1 MSINKR
7 WSGKSIQSIVS
18 KQMQSEYKIILHMK
32 LEDIISQSIHENGK
46 PIGFDVFMNFALYS
60 PGLGYYRSSANIFGH
75 QGDFITAPETSDLFG
90 YSVANQCAQ
99 IINGGGDILEFGAG
113 TGILAAQVLF
123 KLNRLKSLP
132 KKYYI
137 MELSGQLKQQQK
149 QTILS
154 VLPELIDR
162 VEWLTELPINFS
174 GVVIANEV
182 LDAIPAK
189 RLIFSSNR
197 FVELG
202 VDFIDENFQWT
213 PLDEPYS
220 NSLTSL
226 PTNRFEG
233 YITEVNLQALAWIDS
248 LYSTM
253 KKGTVLLIDYG
264 MDRNEYHHPQRKDG
278 TLRCYYQHKASDN
291 PFDNIGKQDITT
303 SVNFSDVAE
312 HAVKVGFEL
321 SGYCTQAMFLISLGI
336 ENFLLKEKDVTKRNT
351 LAQQIKQLILPN
363 AMGETFK
370 VLALSKKQTVKLDGF
385 REQNLLNKL

>member
-1 MSINKR
+1 
-7 WSGKSIQSIVS
+7 
-18 KQMQSEYKIILHMK
+18 MQSEYKIILHMK

-90 YSVANQCAQ
+90 YSVAKQCAQ
-99 IINGGGDILEFGAG
+99 IINGGDVLEFGAG
-113 TGILAAQVLF
+113 SGVLAVQVLF
-123 KLNRLKSLP
+123 ELGRLKFLP

-162 VEWLTELPINFS
+162 VEWLTELPIGFS

-189 RLIFSSNR
+189 RLIFSGGR

-202 VDFIDENFQWT
+202 VDFIDGNFQWK
-213 PLDEPYS
+213 PLDKPYS

-226 PTNRFEG
+226 PAMRDEG
-233 YITEVNLQALAWIDS
+233 YTTEVNLQALAWIDS
-248 LYSTM
+248 LYSAMTE
-253 KKGTVLLIDYG
+253 GIVLLIDYG

-278 TLRCYYQHKASDN
+278 TLRCYYRHKASDN

-312 HAVKVGFEL
+312 HAVEAGFEL

-336 ENFLLKEKDVTKRNT
+336 ENFLLKEEDDAKRNA
-351 LAQQIKQLILPN
+351 LAQEIKQLVLPS

>member
-1 MSINKR
+1 
-7 WSGKSIQSIVS
+7 
-18 KQMQSEYKIILHMK
+18 MK

-60 PGLGYYRSSANIFGH
+60 PELGYYRSSADIFGH

-99 IINGGGDILEFGAG
+99 IINEGSDILEFGAG
-113 TGILAAQVLF
+113 TGVLAAQVLF
-123 KLNRLKSLP
+123 ELDRLKSLP

-137 MELSGQLKQQQK
+137 MELSGQLMQQQK

-154 VLPELIDR
+154 ALPELFGH
-162 VEWLTELPINFS
+162 VEWLTELPVGFS

-189 RLIFSSNR
+189 RLIFSDGH

-202 VDFIDENFQWT
+202 VDFVDGNFQWKA
-213 PLDEPYS
+213 LDDPYS
-220 NSLTSL
+220 NLLTSL
-226 PTNRFEG
+226 PAICDEG

-248 LYSTM
+248 LYNSISE
-253 KKGTVLLIDYG
+253 GTVLLIDYG
-264 MDRNEYHHPQRKDG
+264 MERNEYHHPQRKDG
-278 TLRCYYQHKASDN
+278 TLRCHYQHKASDN

-336 ENFLLKEKDVTKRNT
+336 ENFLLEEDDDDKRNA
-351 LAQQIKQLILPN
+351 LAQQIKQLILPSS
-363 AMGETFK
+363 MGETFK
-370 VLALSKKQTVKLDGF
+370 VLALSKKQAVKLDGF

>member
-1 MSINKR
+1 
-7 WSGKSIQSIVS
+7 
-18 KQMQSEYKIILHMK
+18 MK
-32 LEDIISQSIHENGK
+32 LEDILSQSIYDNGK

-60 PGLGYYRSSANIFGH
+60 PGLGYYRSISNIFGH

-90 YSVANQCAQ
+90 YSVAKQCAQ
-99 IINGGGDILEFGAG
+99 IINGGDILEFGAG
-113 TGILAAQVLF
+113 SGALAVQVLF
-123 KLNRLKSLP
+123 ELDRLKSLP

-162 VEWLTELPINFS
+162 VEWLTELPTDFS
-174 GVVIANEV
+174 GIVIANEM

-189 RLIFSSNR
+189 RLIFSDGR

-202 VDFIDENFQWT
+202 VDFDDGNFQWKR
-213 PLDEPYS
+213 LDEPYS
-220 NSLTSL
+220 NSLTPL
-226 PTNRFEG
+226 PVNCEEG
-233 YITEVNLQALAWIDS
+233 YTTEVNLQALAWVDS
-248 LYSTM
+248 LYNAMTE
-253 KKGTVLLIDYG
+253 GTVLLIDYG
-264 MDRNEYHHPQRKDG
+264 MDRYEYHHPQRKEG
-278 TLRCYYQHKASDN
+278 TLRCHYRHKACDN
-291 PFDNIGKQDITT
+291 PFNNIGKQDITT

-312 HAVKVGFEL
+312 HAVEIGFEL

-336 ENFLLKEKDVTKRNT
+336 ENFLIQEEDNEKRSA
-351 LAQQIKQLILPN
+351 LAQQIKQLILPS

>member
-1 MSINKR
+1 
-7 WSGKSIQSIVS
+7 
-18 KQMQSEYKIILHMK
+18 MQSEYKIILHMK

-60 PGLGYYRSSANIFGH
+60 PRLGYYRSSENIFGH
-75 QGDFITAPETSDLFG
+75 RGDFITAPETSDLFG
-90 YSVANQCAQ
+90 YSVAKQCAQ
-99 IINGGGDILEFGAG
+99 IINGGGDVLEFGAG
-113 TGILAAQVLF
+113 SGVLAVQLLF
-123 KLNRLKSLP
+123 ELGRVKSLP

-154 VLPELIDR
+154 VLPELINR
-162 VEWLTELPINFS
+162 VEWLTELPIDFS

-189 RLIFSSNR
+189 RLIFSGGR

-202 VDFIDENFQWT
+202 VDFVDGNFQWKI
-213 PLDEPYS
+213 LDEPYS

-226 PTNRFEG
+226 PAICNEG
-233 YITEVNLQALAWIDS
+233 YTTEVNLQALAWIDS
-248 LYSTM
+248 LYSAMTE
-253 KKGTVLLIDYG
+253 GIVLLIDYG

-278 TLRCYYQHKASDN
+278 TLRCHYRHKASDN
-291 PFDNIGKQDITT
+291 PFDKIGKQDITT

-312 HAVKVGFEL
+312 RAVEVGFEL

-336 ENFLLKEKDVTKRNT
+336 ENFLLQEEDDAKRNA
-351 LAQQIKQLILPN
+351 LAQQIKQLLLPS

>member
-1 MSINKR
+1 
-7 WSGKSIQSIVS
+7 
-18 KQMQSEYKIILHMK
+18 MK

-60 PGLGYYRSSANIFGH
+60 PRLGYYRSSANIFGH

-90 YSVANQCAQ
+90 YSVARQCAQ
-99 IINGGGDILEFGAG
+99 IINGGDVLEFGAG
-113 TGILAAQVLF
+113 SGALAVQILFELDRIKF
-123 KLNRLKSLP
+123 LP

-137 MELSGQLKQQQK
+137 LELSGQLKQQQK

-154 VLPELIDR
+154 ALPELIDR
-162 VEWLTELPINFS
+162 IEWLTELPANFS
-174 GVVIANEV
+174 GVVIANEM

-189 RLIFSSNR
+189 RLIFSDGR

-202 VDFIDENFQWT
+202 VDFDDGIFKWK
-213 PLDEPYS
+213 PLDESYS
-220 NSLTSL
+220 NSLTPL
-226 PTNRFEG
+226 PTICDEG

-248 LYSTM
+248 LYNAMT
-253 KKGTVLLIDYG
+253 KGTLLLIDYG

-278 TLRCYYQHKASDN
+278 TLRCHYRHKASDR

-336 ENFLLKEKDVTKRNT
+336 ENFLLAEEDEAKRT
-351 LAQQIKQLILPN
+351 ALAQQVKQLVLPS

>member
-1 MSINKR
+1 
-7 WSGKSIQSIVS
+7 
-18 KQMQSEYKIILHMK
+18 MK

-90 YSVANQCAQ
+90 YSVAKQCAQ
-99 IINGGGDILEFGAG
+99 IINGGDVLEFGAG
-113 TGILAAQVLF
+113 SGVLAVQVLF
-123 KLNRLKSLP
+123 ELGRLKSLP

-162 VEWLTELPINFS
+162 VEWLTELPIGFS

-189 RLIFSSNR
+189 RLIFSGGR

-202 VDFIDENFQWT
+202 VDFIDGNFQWK
-213 PLDEPYS
+213 PLDKPYS

-226 PTNRFEG
+226 PAMRDEG
-233 YITEVNLQALAWIDS
+233 YTTEVNLQALAWIGS
-248 LYSTM
+248 LYSALTE
-253 KKGTVLLIDYG
+253 GTVLLIDYG

-278 TLRCYYQHKASDN
+278 TLRCHYRHKASDN

-312 HAVKVGFEL
+312 RAVEVGFEL

-336 ENFLLKEKDVTKRNT
+336 ENFLLQEEDDEKRNA
-351 LAQQIKQLILPN
+351 LAQEIKQLVLPS

-385 REQNLLNKL
+385 KEQNLLNKL

>member
-1 MSINKR
+1 M
-7 WSGKSIQSIVS
+7 SIQSIVV

-60 PGLGYYRSSANIFGH
+60 PGLGYYRSSTDIFGH

-90 YSVANQCAQ
+90 YSVAKQCAQ
-99 IINGGGDILEFGAG
+99 IINGSADILEFGAG
-113 TGILAAQVLF
+113 SGVLASQILFQLG
-123 KLNRLKSLP
+123 RLKSLP

-149 QTILS
+149 QTILR

-162 VEWLTELPINFS
+162 VEWLTELPTDFS

-189 RLIFSSNR
+189 RLIFSGGR

-202 VDFIDENFQWT
+202 VDFIDGNFQWKS
-213 PLDEPYS
+213 LDEPYTK
-220 NSLTSL
+220 SLTSL
-226 PTNRFEG
+226 PVNCDEG
-233 YITEVNLQALAWIDS
+233 YTTEVNLQALAWIDS
-248 LYSTM
+248 LYSVMT
-253 KKGTVLLIDYG
+253 KGTVLLIDYG

-278 TLRCYYQHKASDN
+278 TLRCYYKHKASEN
-291 PFDNIGKQDITT
+291 PFNNIGKQDITT
-303 SVNFSDVAE
+303 SVNFSDIAE
-312 HAVKVGFEL
+312 RSVEVGFEL

-336 ENFLLKEKDVTKRNT
+336 ENFLLEEEEDEKRNA
-351 LAQQIKQLILPN
+351 LAQEIKQLVLPS

-385 REQNLLNKL
+385 REQDLFKQALKN

>member
-1 MSINKR
+1 
-7 WSGKSIQSIVS
+7 
-18 KQMQSEYKIILHMK
+18 MK
-32 LEDIISQSIHENGK
+32 LEDIISQSIHENGQ
-46 PIGFDVFMNFALYS
+46 PIGFDEFMNLALYC
-60 PGLGYYRSSANIFGH
+60 PGLGYYRSGANIFGH

-90 YSVANQCAQ
+90 YSVARQCAQ
-99 IINGGGDILEFGAG
+99 IISGGDVLEFGAG
-113 TGILAAQVLF
+113 TGVLAVQVLF
-123 KLNRLKSLP
+123 QLDRLKSLP

-154 VLPELIDR
+154 ALPKLINR
-162 VEWLTELPINFS
+162 VEWLTELPAGFS

-189 RLIFSSNR
+189 RLIFSDGR
-197 FVELG
+197 FVEFC
-202 VDFIDENFQWT
+202 VDFIDGNFQWK
-213 PLDEPYS
+213 PLDESYS

-226 PTNRFEG
+226 PTNRVEG

-248 LYSTM
+248 LYSSM
-253 KKGTVLLIDYG
+253 INGTVLLIDYG

-278 TLRCYYQHKASDN
+278 TLRCYYQHKAGDN

-312 HAVKVGFEL
+312 RAVEVGFEL
-321 SGYCTQAMFLISLGI
+321 SGYCTQGMFLISLGI
-336 ENFLLKEKDVTKRNT
+336 ENFLLQEENDTKRNT

-370 VLALSKKQTVKLDGF
+370 VLALSKKQSVKLDGF

>member
-1 MSINKR
+1 
-7 WSGKSIQSIVS
+7 
-18 KQMQSEYKIILHMK
+18 MK

-60 PGLGYYRSSANIFGH
+60 PRLGYYRSSENIFGH

-90 YSVANQCAQ
+90 YSVAKQCAQ
-99 IINGGGDILEFGAG
+99 IINGGGDVLEFGAG
-113 TGILAAQVLF
+113 SGVLAVQLLF
-123 KLNRLKSLP
+123 ELGRVKSLP

-154 VLPELIDR
+154 VLPELINR
-162 VEWLTELPINFS
+162 VEWLTELPIDFS

-189 RLIFSSNR
+189 RLIFSGGR

-202 VDFIDENFQWT
+202 VDFVDGNFQWK

-226 PTNRFEG
+226 PDICNEG
-233 YITEVNLQALAWIDS
+233 YTTEVNLQALAWIDS

-253 KKGTVLLIDYG
+253 TEGIVLLIDYG

-278 TLRCYYQHKASDN
+278 TLRCYYRHKASDN
-291 PFDNIGKQDITT
+291 PFDKIGKQDITT

-312 HAVKVGFEL
+312 RAVEVGFEL

-336 ENFLLKEKDVTKRNT
+336 ENFLLQEEDDEKRNA
-351 LAQQIKQLILPN
+351 LAQQIKQLLLPS

>member
-1 MSINKR
+1 
-7 WSGKSIQSIVS
+7 
-18 KQMQSEYKIILHMK
+18 MK
-32 LEDIISQSIHENGK
+32 LEDIISQSIYENGK

-90 YSVANQCAQ
+90 YSVAKQCAQ
-99 IINGGGDILEFGAG
+99 IINDGDVLEFGAG
-113 TGILAAQVLF
+113 SGVLAVQVLF
-123 KLNRLKSLP
+123 ELGRLKSLP

-137 MELSGQLKQQQK
+137 LELSGQLRQQQK
-149 QTILS
+149 QTITS

-162 VEWLTELPINFS
+162 VEWLTELPKEFS

-189 RLIFSSNR
+189 RLILSGGR

-202 VDFIDENFQWT
+202 VDFIDGNFQWK
-213 PLDEPYS
+213 PFDEPYS

-226 PTNRFEG
+226 PENCDEG

-248 LYSTM
+248 LYSIM
-253 KKGTVLLIDYG
+253 SKGTILLIDYG
-264 MDRNEYHHPQRKDG
+264 MDRNEYHHPQRKEG
-278 TLRCYYQHKASDN
+278 TLRCHYRHKASDN
-291 PFDNIGKQDITT
+291 PFDKIGKQDITT
-303 SVNFSDVAE
+303 SVNFSDIAE
-312 HAVKVGFEL
+312 RAVEVGFEL

-336 ENFLLKEKDVTKRNT
+336 ENFLLKEEDDAKRNT
-351 LAQQIKQLILPN
+351 LAQQIKQLILPG

-370 VLALSKKQTVKLDGF
+370 VLSLSKNKQ
-385 REQNLLNKL
+385 